1 VTRVDGNAG
10 RGGLRSSVCPV
21 SLASRSTTTILPAQ
35 RPARPGGCARGRAAG
50 NDLRLPAPLR
60 APPLTQ
66 LLPAGRRL
74 GRVPGGRADSATHQA
89 NAAIRHAH
97 LNPLPVR
104 GLRQPRVT
112 RHRPHLKARGR
123 ARLIPGDG
131 LAFGQRPETARGVL
145 LCEQDRMGQAIWNVL
160 FETGAPP
167 QQEVVGGVV
176 PRPVEGVA
184 GLCLVRGAA
193 VGA

>member
-10 RGGLRSSVCPV
+10 RGGLRSSACPV

-35 RPARPGGCARGRAAG
+35 RPARPGGCASGRAAG
-50 NDLRLPAPLR
+50 SDLRLPARLR
-60 APPLTQ
+60 PPPLAQ
-66 LLPAGRRL
+66 LLPASRRL
-74 GRVPGGRADSATHQA
+74 GCVPGGRADTATHQA

-104 GLRQPRVT
+104 GLRQSRVT
-112 RHRPHLKARGR
+112 RRRPHLKARGR
-123 ARLIPGDG
+123 AGLVPGYG

-145 LCEQDRMGQAIWNVL
+145 LREQDRMGQAIRDVL
-160 FETGAPP
+160 FEAGAPP
-167 QQEVVGGVV
+167 QQEVVSGVV

-184 GLCLVRGAA
+184 CLRLVRRAA